1 MQIIHYFSHYKAFQN
16 GSARILICTDVAARG
31 IDIPDIDII
40 IQYAPPQDPTFFIHR
55 VGRTARAG
63 REGQSILLL
72 EPTEQP
78 YINFTKKRGVPLLPY
93 PTEIPMDSLLQ
104 QSHEYLDLIK
114 EKACKDREYYEES
127 VTAFVADIRVCTF
140 SKLIIIVGLSKS

>member
-1 MQIIHYFSHYKAFQN
+1 MFDKIA
-16 GSARILICTDVAARG
+16 GILICTDVAARG

-93 PTEIPMDSLLQ
+93 PNEIPMDSLLQ

-127 VTAFVADIRVCTF
+127 VTAFVADIRVCIF
-140 SKLIIIVGLSKS
+140 SKVFSFVGLSKS

>member
-1 MQIIHYFSHYKAFQN
+1 MFDKIA
-16 GSARILICTDVAARG
+16 GILICTDVAARG
-31 IDIPDIDII
+31 IDIPDIDVI

-93 PTEIPMDSLLQ
+93 PNEIPMDSLLQ
-104 QSHEYLDLIK
+104 KSH
-114 EKACKDREYYEES
+114 
-127 VTAFVADIRVCTF
+127 
-140 SKLIIIVGLSKS
+140 